1 MELLKY
7 ILAWGGKM
15 NYCYRFPA
23 VKGIQANREY
33 YIAMIPLKMLKR
45 LFPDDNEYVMPE
57 YRAQRRVNE
66 SRIPVIAKYILE
78 NENSYVF
85 SALAA
90 SIDGDFNFISSGVE
104 GVGSLEISLD
114 SKFLLNDGQH
124 RKAAIEQAL
133 LEKPSLG
140 DETISIVFYKDFGLK
155 HSQQIF
161 TDLNKHAV
169 KTSNFIAELYDSRDE
184 LAVTTRK
191 IVESVSFFNEYVDKE
206 KDMLGK
212 FSSSLFTLN
221 TIYTAN
227 KRILSK
233 GKCDKEFEEFCIKYW
248 INVSNNIIPWVELQN
263 KEISKKELREKYLV
277 VQAVIMQAFGKLG
290 NYFYKNRDIDMTNML
305 CELKKVNWFR
315 SADCWYLRVIKE
327 NGRMINNEKAISLAT
342 NMLKV
347 SLGINLSENERN
359 IEKEFDEN
367 RGRK

>member
-1 MELLKY
+1 
-7 ILAWGGKM
+7 M
-15 NYCYRFPA
+15 NYCFKFP
-23 VKGIQANREY
+23 VVRGVQANREY

-45 LFPDDNEYVMPE
+45 LFPEDDEYILPE

-66 SRIPVIAKYILE
+66 SRIPVISKYILE

-90 SIDGDFNFISSGVE
+90 SIDGEFNFISYGE
-104 GVGSLEISLD
+104 TDLGMLEISLD
-114 SKFLLNDGQH
+114 AKFLLNDGQH

-133 LEKPSLG
+133 LEKPDLG
-140 DETISIVFYKDFGLK
+140 DETISIVFYKDLGLK

-169 KTSNFIAELYDSRDE
+169 KTSNSIAELYDSRDE
-184 LAVTTRK
+184 LAVATRK

-212 FSSSLFTLN
+212 YSSSLFTLN

-233 GKCDKEFEEFCIKYW
+233 GKCNYEFVNFCIEYW
-248 INVSNNIIPWVELQN
+248 KNISKNVVPWIHLQN
-263 KEISKKELREKYLV
+263 KELSKKELREKHLA

-290 NYFYKNRDIDMTNML
+290 NYFYRNRDIDMNNIL
-305 CELKKVNWFR
+305 CGLKKINWSR
-315 SADCWYLRVIKE
+315 NADCWYLRVIKE
-327 NGRMINNEKAISLAT
+327 NGRMINNEKAIALAT
-342 NMLKV
+342 NMLKI
-347 SLGINLSENERN
+347 SLEIGLSENEEN
-359 IEKEFDEN
+359 IEKEFNEN
-367 RGRK
+367 RGRI

>member
-1 MELLKY
+1 
-7 ILAWGGKM
+7 M
-15 NYCYRFPA
+15 NYCYKFPV

-33 YIAMIPLKMLKR
+33 YIAMVPLKMLKR
-45 LFPDDNEYVMPE
+45 LFPEDNEFVMPE

-90 SIDGDFNFISSGVE
+90 SIDGEFNFIPNGDA
-104 GVGSLEISLD
+104 GLGILEISLD
-114 SKFLLNDGQH
+114 AKFLINDGQH

-133 LEKPSLG
+133 LEKPELG
-140 DETISIVFYKDFGLK
+140 DETISIVFYKDLGLK

-169 KTSNFIAELYDSRDE
+169 KTSNSIAELYDSRDE
-184 LAVTTRK
+184 LAVVTRK
-191 IVESVSFFNEYVDKE
+191 IVECVPFFEEYVDKE

-233 GKCDKEFEEFCIKYW
+233 GKCDKKFENFCINYW
-248 INVSNNIIPWVELQN
+248 TNVSNNIVPWLELQT
-263 KEISKKELREKYLV
+263 KELSKKELREQYLV

-290 NYFYKNRDIDMTNML
+290 NYFYKNKDIDMVSILTH
-305 CELKKVNWFR
+305 LKKINWSR

-327 NGRMINNEKAISLAT
+327 NGRMINNEKAIGLAT
-342 NMLKV
+342 NMLKI
-347 SLGINLSENERN
+347 SLGINLSENEKN
-359 IEKEFDEN
+359 IEDEFNKN
-367 RGRK
+367 RGLK